1 MSSFDAEKDASSK
14 NEETYVTTGPAADHE
29 SPVRDGPVIYDPK
42 KETLATRLGV
52 NFESFKRAPGTTAG
66 LQVHGGAADPLK
78 AQENPMLQQKMK
90 PRHLNMIAVGGAIGT
105 GLFIGSGGAL
115 NRGGPAGVL
124 IAWSIIGVMLINVTQ
139 AIGEL
144 AIVYPVS
151 GGFYTLVCRFLD
163 PSLGMALGWN
173 YFLQWFVT
181 MPLEITA
188 AGITVQYWDG
198 AARVNIA
205 VWITVFWLLFI
216 LVNVFGT
223 LGYAEEEFWA
233 SLFKL
238 AVVIVF
244 IIIGIVLNCGGGSG
258 EYSTYVGGRYWR
270 DPGAFANGFKGVC
283 SVFVT
288 AAFSFAGTELV
299 GIAATETPNP
309 RKTLP
314 TAVKGTFWRVSLI
327 YLTTLLII
335 GLNVPYNNST
345 LLGGGSG
352 AGVSPFVIMANLAG
366 LNGLDH
372 LLNITVCIS
381 VLSIG
386 LSCVYAGSRVLTAL
400 SETGYAPKCFQYVD
414 KSGRPLYSVLVLLAA
429 GPIAYVNCAAQGDE
443 IFSWLLALSG
453 LSTLFTWGSICM
465 CHIRFRKAWRV
476 QGHSID
482 ELPFRAWGGVYGSWL
497 GFILVCLVLIAQFY
511 TAVWPIGGTSSDPGE
526 AAETFFLSYLAAPI
540 VIGLYVIAFSIHR
553 TWPKKAHEIDLDTGR
568 KTWFTAEEM
577 NQWRAERRM
586 APWYTR
592 VYRKL
597 FSQ

>member
-1 MSSFDAEKDASSK
+1 MSSFDAEKDHSSK
-14 NEETYVTTGPAADHE
+14 NSDAYVTTGPAGHDAPAH
-29 SPVRDGPVIYDPK
+29 DGPELYDPS
-42 KETLATRLGV
+42 KEKLATRLGI
-52 NFESFKRAPGTTAG
+52 NLESFKRAPGTTAG
-66 LQVHGGAADPLK
+66 LMVHGEAVDPLRVHD
-78 AQENPMLQQKMK
+78 NPLLQQKMK

-124 IAWSIIGVMLINVTQ
+124 IAWGIIGVMLINVTQ
-139 AIGEL
+139 AMGEL

-151 GGFYTLVCRFLD
+151 GGFYTLACRFLD

-173 YFLQWFVT
+173 YFLQWFVV

-188 AGITVQYWDG
+188 AGITVQYWER
-198 AARVNIA
+198 AAAVNIA
-205 VWITVFWLLFI
+205 VWITVFWVLFI
-216 LVNVFGT
+216 IANIFGT

-238 AVVIVF
+238 AVVIIF
-244 IIIGIVLNCGGGSG
+244 IIIGIVLNCGGGQG

-335 GLNVPYNNST
+335 GLNVPYNQET

-352 AGVSPFVIMANLAG
+352 AGTSPFVIMAKLAG

-400 SETGYAPKCFQYVD
+400 AETGFAPRCFTYVD

-429 GPIAYVNCAAQGDE
+429 GPIAYVNCASQGE
-443 IFSWLLALSG
+443 TIFNWLLALSG

-476 QGHSID
+476 QGHHID
-482 ELPFRAWGGVYGSWL
+482 ELPFRAWGGVWGSWL
-497 GFILVCLVLIAQFY
+497 GFTLVVLVLIAQFY
-511 TAVWPIGGTSSDPGE
+511 VAVWPIGGRSEDGGQ
-526 AAETFFLSYLAAPI
+526 AAQDFFLSYLAMPV
-540 VIGLYVIAFSIHR
+540 VIGLYLIAFAIHR
-553 TWPKKAHEIDLDTGR
+553 TTPKKAHEIDLDVGR
-568 KTWFTAEEM
+568 KSWFTAEEM
-577 NQWRAERRM
+577 NLWRAERKK
-586 APWYTR
+586 APLYKR
-592 VYRKL
+592 VYRVL